1 VSGWPVW
8 SNEPVAHSIEL
19 YFDDD
24 TDAALRAVWVELADA
39 GVPSQLRVT
48 SASNRPHVTMAVAG
62 RIDPAV
68 DGALAQLRDRLPLPC
83 TVGAPLIFGH
93 PPKLTNGPES
103 ESESGR
109 FVDLGVGR
117 FTLAHLIVP
126 STALLELHQAVQAIC
141 ALHMSSWRAPHTD
154 AEQWTPHATLGR
166 KLTAEQVAVA
176 LARVPGVTQERRA
189 SFVGLRRWDG
199 DARVEYRLTSGT
211 G

>member
-1 VSGWPVW
+1 M
-8 SNEPVAHSIEL
+8 AHSIEL
-19 YFDDD
+19 FFDDE
-24 TDAALRAVWVELADA
+24 TDAALRAVWVALTDA
-39 GVPSQLRVT
+39 GVPSQLRVSST
-48 SASNRPHVTMAVAG
+48 SNRPHVTVAVAG

-68 DGALAQLRDRLPLPC
+68 DGELARVRDRLPLPC

-103 ESESGR
+103 ASEIGQ

-126 STALLELHQAVQAIC
+126 STALLELHGEVNRIC
-141 ALHMSSWRAPHTD
+141 APHMSSWRAPHTD
-154 AEQWTPHATLGR
+154 AQQWTPHATLGR

-176 LARVPGVTQERRA
+176 LAGVRGVTQERHA

-199 DARVEYRLTSGT
+199 DARVEYRLA
-211 G
+211 